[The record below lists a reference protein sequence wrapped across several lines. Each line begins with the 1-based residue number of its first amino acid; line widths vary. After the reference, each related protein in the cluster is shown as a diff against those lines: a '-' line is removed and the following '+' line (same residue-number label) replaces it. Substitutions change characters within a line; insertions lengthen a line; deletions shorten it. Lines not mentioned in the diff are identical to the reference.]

1 MEYRRSGKSGLL
13 LPVVTL
19 GLWHNFGTNDNYHNM
34 VDMLHT
40 AFDNGITSFDLANN
54 YGPLPGAAEENF
66 GRILKSDFA
75 WHRDEMIIT
84 SKAGF
89 KMWEGPYGEWGSRK
103 YIMASINQSL
113 RRLQLEYVDIF
124 YSHRED
130 PNTPLEETMQALAD
144 IVHQG
149 KALYVGL
156 SNYSQKGFEKA
167 CKILKSLGRVP
178 VVYQGKFSMLAQ
190 DDATDMIESVA
201 KNSCGYAAYSPFAQ
215 GLLTNKYLNGVP
227 AESRAASSS
236 PFLHANDITAE
247 RILLLNQLNDIARS
261 RNQSLAQMSVSWLLS
276 DKRMT
281 SIIMGASSSAQI
293 RDAIG
298 SLSNYN
304 FSSNERTK
312 IDEITQQYWG

>member
-19 GLWHNFGTNDNYHNM
+19 GLWHNFGTNDNYQNM

-40 AFDNGITSFDLANN
+40 AFDNGIISFDLANN
-54 YGPLPGAAEENF
+54 YGPVPGAAEENF

-103 YIMASINQSL
+103 HIMASINQSL
-113 RRLQLEYVDIF
+113 RRLQLDYVDIF

-149 KALYVGL
+149 KALYIGL
-156 SNYSQKGFEKA
+156 SNYSQQGFEKA
-167 CKILKSLGRVP
+167 CEILKSLGQVP
-178 VVYQGKFSMLAQ
+178 IIYQGRCSMLAQ
-190 DDATDMIESVA
+190 DDEGGMIDSVD
-201 KNSCGYAAYSPFAQ
+201 KNHCGYAAYSPFAQ
-215 GLLTNKYLNGVP
+215 GLLTSKYLNGVP
-227 AESRAASSS
+227 ANSRAAGNS
-236 PFLHANDITAE
+236 PFLHANDITTE
-247 RILLLNQLNDIARS
+247 RIALLNRLNDVARN

-276 DKRMT
+276 DERIT
-281 SIIMGASSSAQI
+281 SIVMGASSSCQI
-293 RDAIG
+293 QDAIS
-298 SLSNYN
+298 SLSNNY
-304 FSSNERTK
+304 FTDEERRV
-312 IDEITQQYWG
+312 IDEIQQQYW